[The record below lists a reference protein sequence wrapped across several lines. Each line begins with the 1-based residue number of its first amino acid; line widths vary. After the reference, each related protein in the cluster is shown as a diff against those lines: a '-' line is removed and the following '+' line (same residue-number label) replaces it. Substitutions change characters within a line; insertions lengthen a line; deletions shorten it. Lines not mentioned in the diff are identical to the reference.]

1 MFDSYKA
8 IENIQ
13 KYIDSNYKQMEDNVK
28 LSSKPFYNPYH
39 QIIKHDMKTTH
50 KPYGDF
56 AQKVGSKQPKIRNF
70 PVDYCEICQRKT
82 GTDMYSGECG
92 GCLMDVLLKSRK
104 SNLGGELEPLTW
116 KELFWGTVIVVA
128 IAIITVEVV
137 TRISSLF

>member
-39 QIIKHDMKTTH
+39 QIIKHDMKKTH

-56 AQKVGSKQPKIRNF
+56 ATRL
-70 PVDYCEICQRKT
+70 
-82 GTDMYSGECG
+82 GTE
-92 GCLMDVLLKSRK
+92 
-104 SNLGGELEPLTW
+104 ELEPTT
-116 KELFWGTVIVVA
+116 FWDYVVLLGIVIIFALILIGAIDTVMGW
-128 IAIITVEVV
+128 
-137 TRISSLF
+137 F